1 MKKVL
6 IPVIAI
12 VGFLVVLFGILAATS
27 YNKLVTLDEDTSYK
41 YSQISNNLK
50 TRHDN
55 IAQMVDAITG
65 LQNYSLDVYNM
76 ITEARAAFAEAYDN
90 SDMAGMIAADNLE
103 SLAMTQ
109 LFALIEEYPDMVSA
123 VSGYQTL
130 LDTIYSVEATLNYSR
145 QQYNL
150 SDREYN
156 TTVKK
161 FPMVIYASMLSQFPG
176 SFAYWELPNGE
187 GEIPVIDFGD

>member
-6 IPVIAI
+6 IPVISI
-12 VGFLVVLFGILAATS
+12 VGILVVLFGILAATS

-50 TRHDN
+50 TRHDA

-65 LQNYSLDVYNM
+65 LQDYSLEVYNM
-76 ITEARAAFAEAYDN
+76 ITEARTAFAEAYGN
-90 SDMAGMIAADNLE
+90 SDMEGMIAADNLE
-103 SLAMTQ
+103 SAAMTQ
-109 LFALIEEYPDMVSA
+109 FFLLVEQYPEMVSA

-130 LDTIYSVEATLNYSR
+130 LDTIYSIEATLNYSR

-150 SDREYN
+150 SVQSYN
-156 TTVKK
+156 TTVRK
-161 FPMVIYASMLSQFPG
+161 FPMVLYASMFSQFPA
-176 SFAYWELPNGE
+176 SFSYWELPNGE
-187 GEIPVIDFGD
+187 GDIPAIDFGN